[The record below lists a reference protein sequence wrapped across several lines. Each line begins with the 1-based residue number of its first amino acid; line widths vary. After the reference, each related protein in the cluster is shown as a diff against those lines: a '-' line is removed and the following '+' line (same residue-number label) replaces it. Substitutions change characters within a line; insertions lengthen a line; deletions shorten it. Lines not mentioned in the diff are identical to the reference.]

1 MPSRARVPALVLSL
15 MIWFA
20 SAACA
25 QSGSGST
32 PSPGAQPNPQPGG
45 VTIHMGGPGKGTVQT
60 VPTAPPGAASGVMQ
74 TLAAANGFFAERKIP
89 EAAAKYQAVV
99 KADPKI
105 IPGQVGLMRCLLM
118 LQKID
123 EAQAAAASAI
133 ALLPSAPQVLTTAA
147 DVEFRAGKISEAER
161 LYLKS
166 ITLSGN
172 DAEPFIGLSRIY
184 KAESLNRRAYENLKR
199 AHEVAPD
206 NGPVQLLYFHSLPQ
220 ADQIPALESYLAKPN
235 LNPQIARTL
244 QQYVAFLKKNAAAP
258 VHACKLAGNVQQTD
272 TKLNPI
278 ERGGMKLG
286 AVGLNVKINKQ
297 EVHLALDTGATG
309 ILLGRAASEKI
320 GLQRLGYQPIVG
332 VGDAGM
338 QGGFTAVADRIRI
351 GDLEF
356 QDCVVK
362 VTDQATPVTGQ
373 DGLIGADVFS
383 SYLIDIDIPS
393 AKLRLSPLP
402 QRPNEPAPLP
412 VLQTMS
418 PDTDDSGISV
428 TPPTASKTSSTL
440 TDLPKDAYV
449 APDMSSWTKVYRFR
463 SLLLVPTLVDRT
475 GPMLFLIDTG
485 SFSNVL
491 STRAA
496 QQVTKIQPDNS
507 MQIRGMSGNV
517 GKVYTAEKATLQ
529 FGRYQQQ
536 NQDLVTI
543 DLGAITRQSGTEV
556 SGILGFKMLRI
567 LQVKIDYRDGLVDF
581 IYDPKHLPKQV
592 RVGD

>member
-1 MPSRARVPALVLSL
+1 MPSQPRVVSLALL
-15 MIWFA
+15 MTCFA
-20 SAACA
+20 SAVCA
-25 QSGSGST
+25 QNGSGGT
-32 PSPGAQPNPQPGG
+32 PSPGSQPNPQQGG
-45 VTIHMGGPGKGTVQT
+45 VTIHMGSAGKATVQT
-60 VPTAPPGAASGVMQ
+60 VPTAPAASPSGIMQ
-74 TLAAANGFFAERKIP
+74 TLAAANGLFAERKIP
-89 EAAAKYQAVV
+89 EAAVKYQAVV
-99 KADPKI
+99 KADPKV
-105 IPGQVGLMRCLLM
+105 IPGQVGLLRCYLM

-123 EAQAAAASAI
+123 EAQAAATSAV
-133 ALLPSAPQVLTTAA
+133 ALLPTAPQVLTTAA
-147 DVEFRAGKISEAER
+147 DVQFRAGKISEAER
-161 LYLKS
+161 LYTKS
-166 ITLSGN
+166 IALSAN
-172 DAEPFIGLSRIY
+172 DPEPFIGLSRIY

-258 VHACKLAGNVQQTD
+258 VHACRLTGNVRQTD

-278 ERGGMKLG
+278 ERSGMKLG

-309 ILLGRAASEKI
+309 ILLGRAAAEKV

-338 QGGFTAVADRIRI
+338 QGGYTAVADRIRV

-362 VTDQATPVTGQ
+362 VTDHATPVTGQ

-402 QRPNEPAPLP
+402 QRPNEPAQSP

-418 PDTDDSGISV
+418 QDSDDSGGEV
-428 TPPTASKTSSTL
+428 APASKTSSTPV
-440 TDLPKDAYV
+440 DLPKDAYI
-449 APDMSSWTKVYRFR
+449 APDTSSWTKVYRFR

-496 QQVTKIQPDNS
+496 QQVTKIQLDNS

-517 GKVYTAEKATLQ
+517 SKVYTAEKATLQ
-529 FGRYQQQ
+529 FGRYEQQ
-536 NQDLVTI
+536 NQDMVTI
-543 DLGAITRQSGTEV
+543 DLSSITGQSGTEV
-556 SGILGFKMLRI
+556 SGILGFNMLRI

>member
-1 MPSRARVPALVLSL
+1 MPSPLRVLCLVLS
-15 MIWFA
+15 IVCFA
-20 SAACA
+20 SAGWA
-25 QSGSGST
+25 QNGSGST
-32 PSPGAQPNPQPGG
+32 PSPGLQSNPQSPG
-45 VTIHMGGPGKGTVQT
+45 VVIHMGSAGKGTVQT
-60 VPTAPPGAASGVMQ
+60 VPTAPPASASGIMP
-74 TLAAANGFFAERKIP
+74 TLAAANQFFAERKIP

-99 KADPKI
+99 KADPKV
-105 IPGQVGLMRCLLM
+105 IPAQVGLLRCYLM
-118 LQKID
+118 LQKLD
-123 EAQAAAASAI
+123 EAQAAATSAV
-133 ALLPSAPQVLTTAA
+133 AVLPAAPQVLTTAG
-147 DVEFRAGKISEAER
+147 DVQFRAGKLPEAER
-161 LYLKS
+161 LYSKAISLYA
-166 ITLSGN
+166 N
-172 DAEPFIGLSRIY
+172 DPEPYIGLSRVY
-184 KAESLNRRAYENLKR
+184 KAESLYRRAYDNLKR

-206 NGPVQLLYFHSLPQ
+206 NGPVQVVYFHSLPQ
-220 ADQIPALESYLAKPN
+220 ADQVPALENYLAKPN
-235 LNPQIARTL
+235 LNPQIARAL
-244 QQYVAFLKKNAAAP
+244 QQYLIFLKKNAAAP

-278 ERGGMKLG
+278 ARTGMVLG

-309 ILLGRAASEKI
+309 ILLGRAAAEKI
-320 GLQRLGYQPIVG
+320 GLQRLAYQPIVG
-332 VGDAGM
+332 VGDAGT

-402 QRPNEPAPLP
+402 PRPNEVAPSPTLE
-412 VLQTMS
+412 TMS
-418 PDTDDSGISV
+418 QDPEEQGSNVSPAAKD
-428 TPPTASKTSSTL
+428 SSTL
-440 TDLPKDAYV
+440 SDLPKDAYL
-449 APDMSSWTKVYRFR
+449 APALSSWTKVYRFH

-496 QQVTKIQPDNS
+496 QQVTKVQLDPS
-507 MQIRGMSGNV
+507 MQVRGMGGNV
-517 GKVYTAEKATLQ
+517 SQVYTADKATLQ
-529 FGRYQQQ
+529 FGRYEQQ
-536 NQDLVTI
+536 NQDMVTI
-543 DLGAITRQSGTEV
+543 DLSTITRQTGAEV

-567 LQVKIDYRDGLVDF
+567 LQLKIDYRDGLVDF

>member
-1 MPSRARVPALVLSL
+1 MPSRARVLSL
-15 MIWFA
+15 ALSVMMVWFA

-25 QSGSGST
+25 QNGSGSA
-32 PSPGAQPNPQPGG
+32 PSPGSQPNSTPPGG
-45 VTIHMGGPGKGTVQT
+45 VTIHMGSAGKGTVQT
-60 VPTAPPGAASGVMQ
+60 VPTAPPGAASGIMPI
-74 TLAAANGFFAERKIP
+74 LAAANGLFAERKIP
-89 EAAAKYQAVV
+89 EAAVKYQAVV
-99 KADPKI
+99 KADPKV
-105 IPGQVGLMRCLLM
+105 IPAQVGLMRCYLM

-123 EAQAAAASAI
+123 EAQAAATSAV
-133 ALLPSAPQVLTTAA
+133 ALLPGAPQVLTTAA
-147 DVEFRAGKISEAER
+147 DVQFRAGKISEAER

-166 ITLSGN
+166 ISLSAN
-172 DAEPFIGLSRIY
+172 DPEPFIGLSRIY

-220 ADQIPALESYLAKPN
+220 ADRVPALESYLAKPN
-235 LNPQIARTL
+235 LNPQIVRAL

-258 VHACKLAGNVQQTD
+258 VHACRLTANVQQTD

-297 EVHLALDTGATG
+297 EAHLALDTGATG
-309 ILLGRAASEKI
+309 ILLGRAAAEKI

-338 QGGFTAVADRIRI
+338 QGGYTAVADKIRI

-402 QRPNEPAPLP
+402 QRPNEPAQSP

-418 PDTDDSGISV
+418 QDSDDSGGEA
-428 TPPTASKTSSTL
+428 TPAGKSSSTL
-440 TDLPKDAYV
+440 ADLPKDAYV

-496 QQVTKIQPDNS
+496 QQVTNIQLDPA

-517 GKVYTAEKATLQ
+517 SKVYTADKATLQ
-529 FGRYQQQ
+529 FGRYEQQ
-536 NQDLVTI
+536 NQDMVTI
-543 DLGAITRQSGTEV
+543 DLSSITGQSGTEV

-581 IYDPKHLPKQV
+581 IYDPKHVPKQV